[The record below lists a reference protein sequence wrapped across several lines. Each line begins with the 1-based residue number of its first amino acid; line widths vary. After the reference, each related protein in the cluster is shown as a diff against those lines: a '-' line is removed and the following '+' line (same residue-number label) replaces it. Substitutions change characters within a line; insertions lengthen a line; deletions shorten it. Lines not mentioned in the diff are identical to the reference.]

1 MDLLFTL
8 QWAGLEQLVGYVVN
22 DFSSLGIVEFKCP
35 YTQHD
40 STPQEA
46 CTDPT
51 FYCSLNNDGTMLL
64 NQSHQYYYQVQLQLS
79 SQLQTGVIFAF
90 FMTKGVMVECILPDS
105 AWIEF
110 RIPQLET
117 YFDEEIP
124 PEVAWPWYKP
134 SGGLGSLHIFHCSCW
149 SYKETAM

>member
-1 MDLLFTL
+1 VDLLFTL
-8 QWAGLEQLVGYVVN
+8 QWAGLEHLLVGYVVN

-64 NQSHQYYYQVQLQLS
+64 NQSHQYYYQVQLQLY
-79 SQLQTGVIFAF
+79 VIASDWCDF
-90 FMTKGVMVECILPDS
+90 C
-105 AWIEF
+105 
-110 RIPQLET
+110 
-117 YFDEEIP
+117 
-124 PEVAWPWYKP
+124 
-134 SGGLGSLHIFHCSCW
+134 IFHDERG
-149 SYKETAM
+149 YG